1 MAARHAAV
9 AARAGSVSCT
19 PQAIPAALVQWL
31 KCILQNL
38 AHDRDK
44 TAGVV
49 GGTVFAVIL
58 TAVSLAVIVK
68 LRTGHWLFAKK
79 QPGDGDGDHFS
90 DELGTLLSAYGM

>member
-1 MAARHAAV
+1 MLAQCHAGP
-9 AARAGSVSCT
+9 RPS
-19 PQAIPAALVQWL
+19 PAALVQWL
-31 KCILQNL
+31 KCILQKL

-58 TAVSLAVIVK
+58 AAVSLAVIVK
-68 LRTGHWLFAKK
+68 LRTGHWLFTRK

-90 DELGTLLSAYGM
+90 DELGMLLSAYGV